1 MQTINGTFI
10 QNLPIV
16 EGDSNRGHWLRGG
29 FVIEFGEDYP
39 RKLAFSSFG
48 EDKVATHRNIP
59 TGTPVQVRF
68 SPESREY
75 NGRWYTELR
84 CISVLP
90 LVQTAYP
97 QPQAQPMPSPQPAA
111 PIQPNLGFDSKQQPP
126 APAPFPSTSQAQPAP
141 VAMPA
146 EKDDDLPF

>member
-97 QPQAQPMPSPQPAA
+97 QYSMIFGNKSPCFCFYS
-111 PIQPNLGFDSKQQPP
+111 IQDQQCYRQQICLL
-126 APAPFPSTSQAQPAP
+126 FLQLDQQCYRQQI
-141 VAMPA
+141 
-146 EKDDDLPF
+146 